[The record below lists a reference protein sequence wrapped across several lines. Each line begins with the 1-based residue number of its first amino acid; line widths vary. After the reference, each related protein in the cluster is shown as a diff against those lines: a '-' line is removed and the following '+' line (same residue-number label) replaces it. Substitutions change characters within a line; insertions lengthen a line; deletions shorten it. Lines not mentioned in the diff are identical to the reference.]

1 MMTREQLDR
10 LHQAAPTAAAI
21 VELDRQIEAMTDRVV
36 TPFAAI
42 DRVEL
47 RALLR
52 DRRVVQTRAAQLWG
66 HTARNDGT
74 AHA

>member
-1 MMTREQLDR
+1 MLTPSQFARIA
-10 LHQAAPTAAAI
+10 HAAPTAAAI
-21 VELDRQIEAMTDRVV
+21 VETDRQIAAMTNRVV

-52 DRRVVQTRAAQLWG
+52 DRRVVRTRAAQLWG
-66 HTARNDGT
+66 HTAPNDGT
-74 AHA
+74 AQA